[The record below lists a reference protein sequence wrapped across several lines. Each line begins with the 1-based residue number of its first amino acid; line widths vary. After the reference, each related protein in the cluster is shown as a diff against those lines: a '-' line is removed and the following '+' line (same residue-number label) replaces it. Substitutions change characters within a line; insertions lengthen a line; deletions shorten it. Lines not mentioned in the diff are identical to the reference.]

1 MILVFVASC
10 SAPIKSKTR
19 VYDRNNHMLPM
30 YDKIE
35 YEDGRVRVFDLNNH
49 YQPLYDEKSIPCF
62 ECPSKDKER

>member
-1 MILVFVASC
+1 
-10 SAPIKSKTR
+10 
-19 VYDRNNHMLPM
+19 MLPM